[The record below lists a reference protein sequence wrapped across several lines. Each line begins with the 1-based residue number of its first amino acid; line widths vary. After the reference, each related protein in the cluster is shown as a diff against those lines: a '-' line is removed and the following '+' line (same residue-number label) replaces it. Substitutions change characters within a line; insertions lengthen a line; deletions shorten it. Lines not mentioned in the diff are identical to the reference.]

1 MNQMEDYLVEDMWGE
16 MRAVFG
22 DRIDCEEAIDA
33 YKDGDYVR
41 AEKLL
46 PKDALQYLHQII
58 ADFSIKLKLKQK
70 EKMINHAQKWGEL
83 NGFTIDAD
91 AENDGRYSYYL
102 NINKLFFEIT
112 EDSVKHCADEYECYL
127 EDGILKPIA
136 EKY

>member
-46 PKDALQYLHQII
+46 PKDALGYLHEII
-58 ADFSIKLKLKQK
+58 TDFSQKLELK
-70 EKMINHAQKWGEL
+70 EKRETFNFAQKWYKS
-83 NGFTIDAD
+83 NGVKVEMDDSDPTDPYYTAEVNGHSLFLSEKEIEYRAD
-91 AENDGRYSYYL
+91 
-102 NINKLFFEIT
+102 LFCNG
-112 EDSVKHCADEYECYL
+112 DY
-127 EDGILKPIA
+127 
-136 EKY
+136 

>member
-16 MRAVFG
+16 MRAIFG

-58 ADFSIKLKLKQK
+58 ADFTNKLKHK
-70 EKMINHAQKWGEL
+70 EKREEFNLAQKWYKS
-83 NGFTIDAD
+83 NGIEVDMDDGDFPTIYYT
-91 AENDGRYSYYL
+91 AEVNGHPLYL
-102 NINKLFFEIT
+102 NEM
-112 EDSVKHCADEYECYL
+112 DVKYR
-127 EDGILKPIA
+127 A
-136 EKY
+136 ELMTYGEF

>member
-46 PKDALQYLHQII
+46 PKDALRYLHQII
-58 ADFSIKLKLKQK
+58 ADFSQKLELKKKL
-70 EKMINHAQKWGEL
+70 ETFNFAQKWYKL
-83 NGFTIDAD
+83 NGFKVEMRDED
-91 AENDGRYSYYL
+91 PSDVYYFIEV
-102 NINKLFFEIT
+102 NGHSLF
-112 EDSVKHCADEYECYL
+112 L
-127 EDGILKPIA
+127 A
-136 EKY
+136 EKDIEYRADLFCNGDY

>member
-46 PKDALQYLHQII
+46 PKDALGYLHEII
-58 ADFSIKLKLKQK
+58 TDFSQKLELK
-70 EKMINHAQKWGEL
+70 EKRETFNLAQKWYKS
-83 NGFTIDAD
+83 NGIQVKMDDSDPTDV
-91 AENDGRYSYYL
+91 YYL
-102 NINKLFFEIT
+102 IEVNGHSLFLSEGEI
-112 EDSVKHCADEYECYL
+112 KYRADLFSYGE
-127 EDGILKPIA
+127 I
-136 EKY
+136 